1 MDYAVRME
9 TQAESLT
16 KMVDTAGVMMLK
28 DVTANYD
35 VMTDDNNC
43 LDEKDRSPPVV
54 YDQKPS
60 VKKTFVKIHKHREY
74 RSLSLSIL
82 AY

>member
-1 MDYAVRME
+1 MEKFDDVFVDYAGRMI

-16 KMVDTAGVMMLK
+16 KMVDTAEVMMLK

-43 LDEKDRSPPVV
+43 LDEKDMLIMISNQV
-54 YDQKPS
+54 
-60 VKKTFVKIHKHREY
+60 
-74 RSLSLSIL
+74 
-82 AY
+82 